1 MKNREEKIRKTIRLS
16 EEEYKKLKDNAALCG
31 LTDNEFIRQLCLGL
45 SPKPLPGDQF
55 WDKMNELYECH
66 RRLRMRA
73 KQFEY
78 EPALHDFYS
87 ERADELQNLVMRILK
102 KLSPKMQNSASFLMS

>member
-45 SPKPLPGDQF
+45 SPKPLLGDQF

-66 RRLRMRA
+66 SRLRMRA

-87 ERADELQNLVMRILK
+87 ERADELQNLVMRIIEK
-102 KLSPKMQNSASFLMS
+102 FTQPEPISSEKY